1 MKENATENII
11 EKAPYTKLSGIRTWR
26 RRPVLRS
33 GAPRTPPT
41 HPDSSSHLP
50 SFDYSAAL
58 EHAVRYSHPLS
69 AVQGEKKEA
78 ILSQARFLLR
88 CASKWSLTTGRHPLP
103 LVAGLTA
110 LAAEVN
116 VVTGVSME
124 DIAQDIF
131 AVQHTSRRR
140 YKELVDALVPL
151 EGIVQTYS
159 SVVNDESKYLQ
170 IVPLDDLDF
179 NNFGQQGKESEGL
192 KISEECLSDMYQNV
206 LKKLSEVK
214 ELGKLGKGANKR
226 KRWGR
231 GLELDPWMDSQD
243 DGWIK
248 DVPLEEAADI
258 DIGYDAPPP
267 AFTANIELQKR
278 RRGRIEAAKK
288 KKGQK
293 RIDGR
298 NHEIQGDRP
307 AETSNALNCRKRQK
321 TGPSD
326 GIDWEDCVIELLLLH
341 GANEAEIEQGQ
352 YRRLLELH
360 VFSSR
365 NFVLVRSLK
374 VSQADHG
381 KNIL

>member
-278 RRGRIEAAKK
+278 RRGRIEAAKCLNRCNK
-288 KKGQK
+288 EGSCCPYCICK
-293 RIDGR
+293 RFTR
-298 NHEIQGDRP
+298 
-307 AETSNALNCRKRQK
+307 C
-321 TGPSD
+321 
-326 GIDWEDCVIELLLLH
+326 
-341 GANEAEIEQGQ
+341 
-352 YRRLLELH
+352 
-360 VFSSR
+360 SS
-365 NFVLVRSLK
+365 K
-374 VSQADHG
+374 
-381 KNIL
+381 